1 MSRTRVA
8 ALCAVLSTA
17 AVAAMSAMIV
27 LVGGGPCDVRG
38 CDPGAVL
45 SVSATAG
52 VAARGPVPP
61 SARCPG
67 AAPVSTPPPTAQP
80 PSGDACAAPAAS
92 PPGGM
97 VTGRVPAP

>member
-45 SVSATAG
+45 AISATA
-52 VAARGPVPP
+52 ARAPTFP

-67 AAPVSTPPPTAQP
+67 SDPVPTPPPTAQP
-80 PSGDACAAPAAS
+80 PSGDGCAAPGAS

-97 VTGRVPAP
+97 VTARVPAP